1 MRRVA
6 LKRVKIPDSRLM
18 LGPLPKKRIFQNLLG
33 GEPVAERLRDFA
45 AVPFADEEGTVPP
58 AWEGSR
64 AILSL
69 AKLDFVWGPP
79 VTSGCSCSFTAV
91 RFDDR
96 ASRLRCRDDLGVRRD
111 GCRRSAVGA
120 CMIVGAKETA
130 CISPPVSRK
139 GCALLR
145 PSHVISAAE
154 YGIYDAFAILF
165 GKMMACA
172 DPFTLVLMKSAN
184 KIARHAVCSR

>member
-1 MRRVA
+1 MCFETIRSALLRFGDLPDVSLRTQMRRVV

-33 GEPVAERLRDFA
+33 SEPVAERLRDFA

-91 RFDDR
+91 RSDDR

-130 CISPPVSRK
+130 CISPLSVGKTVPCCVLAMSSQR
-139 GCALLR
+139 R
-145 PSHVISAAE
+145 NT
-154 YGIYDAFAILF
+154 AF
-165 GKMMACA
+165 M
-172 DPFTLVLMKSAN
+172 THSQS
-184 KIARHAVCSR
+184 CSGR